1 MDAVRPRCR
10 GSCFAPARYNH
21 PMSETP
27 PLCPTCGQPAS
38 EALGGPDHDWECRNE
53 ACTEFGQPVRADEP
67 PPREDPDPERA

>member
-1 MDAVRPRCR
+1 MDAFP
-10 GSCFAPARYNH
+10 SRYN
-21 PMSETP
+21 PVMSESP